1 MVRELWTHALKPGE
15 VDFPGARMLLRVR
28 QQHWKDNGS
37 VEEEYRYFVTSL
49 DTPLFDFHPLLQR
62 VRGHW
67 GRQEALPTPT

>member
-1 MVRELWTHALKPGE
+1 
-15 VDFPGARMLLRVR
+15 MLLRVR

-49 DTPLFDFHPLLQR
+49 DTPLFDVHPLLQR